1 MHTHQTF
8 EPAPAARPA
17 GRAAR
22 TATVVALAVA
32 LFVAAGVVVLTLAGA
47 DTEDVTTLRVMAA
60 ALTGAGVTFGVVA
73 LFVGRPK

>member
-8 EPAPAARPA
+8 ETAPEPHPA

-32 LFVAAGVVVLTLAGA
+32 LFVAAGVIVLTLAGA
-47 DTEDVTTLRVMAA
+47 DTEDITTLRVMAT
-60 ALTGAGVTFGVVA
+60 ALTAAGVTFGVVA
-73 LFVGRPK
+73 LFLGRPK

>member
-8 EPAPAARPA
+8 EPAPAPHPA

-32 LFVAAGVVVLTLAGA
+32 LFIAAGVLVLTLAGA
-47 DTEDVTTLRVMAA
+47 DTEDVTTLRVMAT
-60 ALTGAGVTFGVVA
+60 ALTAAGVTFGVTA
-73 LFVGRPK
+73 LFLGRPK

>member
-8 EPAPAARPA
+8 ETTPPPHPA

-32 LFVAAGVVVLTLAGA
+32 LFVAAGVLVLTLAGA
-47 DTEDVTTLRVMAA
+47 DTEDVTTLRAMAA
-60 ALTGAGVTFGVVA
+60 ALTAAGVTFGIA
-73 LFVGRPK
+73 TLRAGRPR